1 MPKLQFPNPK
11 SKNIQNSEVLLVLL
25 TPPKDELCRGETKLQ
40 AHGQTCLPDKRVC
53 PTSVSAQQ
61 LLPQR
66 LKHLNGLVFFC
77 EAGGLQL
84 LAAMISRQFEEC
96 FKDSV
101 SGHCCDF
108 TTIPP
113 ACLRYPSKCY
123 SSALQHVSLFFL
135 RVPQM

>member
-1 MPKLQFPNPK
+1 M
-11 SKNIQNSEVLLVLL
+11 LL
-25 TPPKDELCRGETKLQ
+25 TPPCRLTG
-40 AHGQTCLPDKRVC
+40 KRVW

-123 SSALQHVSLFFL
+123 SSALQHVSLIFTSSTNVILLL
-135 RVPQM
+135 RIISLRSEFVHIILAIFRCPRYSSGSSA